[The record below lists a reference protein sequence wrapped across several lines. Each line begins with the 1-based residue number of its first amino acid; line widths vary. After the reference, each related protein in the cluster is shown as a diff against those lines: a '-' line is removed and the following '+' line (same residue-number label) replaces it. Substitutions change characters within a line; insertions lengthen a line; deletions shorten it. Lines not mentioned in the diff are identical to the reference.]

1 MQKHFSKGYTSNWSK
16 EDCMIKKVKDTM
28 PRTLLVILTMKKLLE
43 HLMKKNCK
51 RKIKQSLEFKK
62 SSKEKL
68 LSCMLNWKPW

>member
-1 MQKHFSKGYTSNWSK
+1 
-16 EDCMIKKVKDTM
+16 MIKKVKDTM

-68 LSCMLNWKPW
+68 LSCMLN